1 MAKIKN
7 TTAYPT
13 VTPNASDLL
22 IATDVSDN
30 NKTVTFLVSDFLAA
44 GTILQDLQSVLT
56 TGDTA
61 IEDINLT
68 GTIDLTG
75 TLELAPTTL
84 LTIGGVLGTG
94 GQVLSVN
101 STATGLEWTSSSG
114 IQTWDETV
122 AQGNTVT
129 GRVLNAQDSSMNFV
143 NTSVNLGSLTGS
155 AFTSFLW
162 AGPASINNNLDL
174 GDPTGTNAYA
184 VNFYGKQKLTV
195 DGAFGAAGEFLAV
208 NTAADGL
215 EWTSSP
221 TQTTPNIQAV
231 LTAGNTATS
240 IGIDYTGTV
249 ALPTSVTFDAN
260 SGISS
265 QGSNSFSG
273 HSIYTGLGVTQTDA
287 AISIDLGSRIYLG
300 NNLTGSVGT
309 AGQLLAINA
318 AGTGMEWSSTA
329 AGTQDLQSVLNNG
342 GTADSTLTN
351 NASIYLTGNGDSTA
365 SATNGI
371 FTIENGTLSI
381 EDTELLLDGDV
392 GTAGQVLVSGGA
404 NAGPSWS
411 AAGTGTGTV
420 TSVGVTDS
428 TYIDLS
434 VSTPTVTPN
443 VSAAFITDG
452 SVTSGADTDFYNATG
467 AFSAPLGAD
476 WDLSFSK
483 TGTPA
488 SSSNLLSTGSTGYTT
503 ATGVGTSSSSGS
515 GLLVNITAS
524 AGEVTVIDALG
535 GSPTGYSVGDVIT
548 VIQGGSSN
556 DATFQIA
563 SVTTN
568 TVGLTNSDG
577 TRSSIV
583 NIDAGTN
590 ISMTVDASNDLTLS
604 STSGGGSVN
613 SVGVSSNY
621 LTIGSSPVT
630 SSGTISVD
638 MPTSGVVA
646 GSYTAANVTV
656 TDKGIVTAISDGST
670 AYELGAGPGI
680 TNSIIS
686 TTSPGTNYTPGIYQT
701 TSSGGGRGFAINI
714 LTVLGNGEIDSFS
727 ISQNGSGYV
736 DSEVITVTGGGG
748 NATFAVGTVPVAN
761 QIVLSGNGTDD
772 AVTLTGTGGTTITT
786 TANSIT
792 IDSSTG
798 SGLSSFILA
807 TSPASN
813 AGLVD
818 VTNNTLTFIESV
830 NTINSVDYSYVSFNL
845 GTGAAINKLTGGLTA
860 STALLTGTTV
870 TQSYLR
876 ADNTWSIPPNT
887 EYSLFTGASSQPA
900 PGGTDGTLGLVPAP
914 IAANSDYNKFLKGD
928 GTWGTP
934 SGSGTLTGV
943 SVSAPLTVDSVT
955 DPAIPALDINDF
967 TGPDTVTPAN
977 GSRGVV
983 PTPLV
988 ADDGKFLSTAGW
1000 TTAPGEVYT
1009 STNPIDIDATT
1020 NVISLNYSDS
1030 INNLI
1035 ETAPAQTA
1043 LSVTNKIL
1051 LTNDAATN
1059 KNVETLTLE
1068 GVQFVM
1074 FTSGQPRIKI
1084 TDGTTAANVK
1094 LGVDMNSFATPY
1106 SDIPPSK
1113 IKYVDSTGINVTV
1126 SAPPSGSIDPTINFG
1141 LDPFIGATG
1150 LVDGDIGAVPKP
1162 LIADRNKFLKGNGT
1176 WTTNASYTGWR
1187 FGSDGTQNLG
1197 VQDSVAVNWVGGT
1210 GVTTS
1215 ATAPSGFNPGKVTIN
1230 LDDFTAP
1237 DVPAGNPGLK
1247 GAVPAPLVA
1256 DDGKFLS
1263 TAGWTTMAGGGTV
1276 TSVSGVSPITVDNV
1290 TNPAIPAVSVNTF
1303 TGATSVPAN
1312 GTKGIVPAPQ
1322 ASTQDYDK
1330 FLKGD
1335 GTWSAAT
1342 TSFSFDISDDA
1353 SVPVTQTITDGN
1365 TITFKGGAD
1374 ITSAVSATDIVTFSH
1389 DAITRADPT
1398 AGSTSPGSGGT
1409 FTSVSSITSS
1419 AQGHITAVQFDTVT
1433 MPTADDYQNW
1443 LFTGDSG
1450 NTQTISSTNTLT
1462 LNGTGGISVVGGS
1475 TGSDQANVTLNAFT
1489 GASNG
1494 VDGAAGGVPQPLGTT
1509 PATDY
1514 NKFLKG
1520 DGTWDTPTTSYSWSA
1535 DADTGGGISIND
1547 AGQVKWVG
1555 GVGIDTTIAVG
1566 VPNTITSDLNV
1577 NSLTASGVAG
1587 TDYLAGEETTTNTT
1601 VKFLINDLPFT
1612 DNAGTVT
1619 SISGSGGTTGLTLT
1633 PDASTP
1639 ITSSGTLTLGG
1650 TLITAN
1656 GGTGIGT
1663 YAIGDILFASAT
1675 DTLSALNIGTD
1686 GQVLTV
1692 NSNADGFLY
1701 TTPTDGTLTSVGIN
1715 ADNGAGTG
1723 ITGSGAFTFTG
1734 GNLITT
1740 DVTGNTVTF
1749 NHDSVGRTNTTTT
1762 ANLAVGGNIPVIDTL
1777 TSDTYGHVTDV
1788 NTKTFVLPSAFG
1800 GATNTTDGTAGFVPT
1815 PVSSTDDQ
1823 IKYLRGDGTWSLTGL
1838 VTQITAGT
1846 GISVSGGTGN
1856 VTVNAT
1862 NNGTVTSVNLTG
1874 NTGTGSAITSSG
1886 TFDIDGLT
1894 SASAGSTTD
1903 HYNGINTTA
1912 NGFNLDI
1919 KGFAIP
1925 DENEYWFYRANDQTG
1940 SSAMGLEKSIVYG
1953 YDDAYKSLAVAN
1965 AEVGKQG
1972 YTLVLGSS
1980 ISSRAYIFNAG
1991 NTTYRWSNSD
2001 AAGISDSST
2010 NSVYIGASAGNAA
2023 TGNSNSIGIGS
2034 NALLVSST
2042 GADNIALGTNSGQ
2055 AITTGA
2061 RNILVGTSAGQA
2073 LPAANDNVAIGD
2085 NSLFNAN
2092 NVTASQN
2099 VAIGTRALNYNKG
2112 GINNVAIGYYAL
2124 SDALEIQTRN
2134 VAIGSFAAMESFG
2147 GADVAIGH
2155 EALVYGSNATPNP
2168 SADEETARVAI
2179 GLAAMKGGGGG
2190 AQVQGLGNVAIGGHA
2205 GEYNSTNVAGGAVY
2219 VGHYAGQNE
2228 NVTNTNFT
2236 GMVAIGKDAMR
2247 YNTPNSGIAIGLQ
2260 AMQDVQGATAI
2271 GGNSN
2276 IAIGV
2281 QAMFQATV
2289 TGDDNIGIGRLANN
2303 TTDIVTDTIAIGN
2316 NSKSKG
2322 TCTIAIGCGAQA
2334 GDSTASINS
2343 TAIGASS
2350 SAAGVRA
2357 LALGFG
2363 SSASGTDTISIGNA
2377 NALGDNSVAIGNGAT
2392 TNNAN
2397 ELAIGTAV
2405 QNVGLTEVSTTFNQS
2420 ARWTVKINGVSYYI
2434 PLDAV

>member
-114 IQTWDETV
+114 IQTWDDTV

-143 NTSVNLGSLTGS
+143 NTALTLGSLTGS
-155 AFTSFLW
+155 EFTSFLW
-162 AGPASINNNLDL
+162 AGPSAINNNLDL
-174 GDPTGTNAYA
+174 GDPTGNNAYA
-184 VNFYGKQKLTV
+184 VNFYTKQKLTV
-195 DGAFGAAGEFLAV
+195 DGAFGLAGEFLAV

-215 EWTSSP
+215 EWSSAP

-231 LTAGNTATS
+231 LTEGNTATS

-273 HSIYTGLGVTQTDA
+273 HSIYTGLGITQTDA

-300 NNLTGSVGT
+300 NNTTGSVGT
-309 AGQLLAINA
+309 AGQVFAINA

-329 AGTQDLQSVLNNG
+329 AGQQDLQSVLNNG

-392 GTAGQVLVSGGA
+392 GTAGQVLISGGA

-411 AAGTGTGTV
+411 AAGTGSGTV

-434 VSTPTVTPN
+434 VGSSPTVTPN
-443 VSAAFITDG
+443 ISAAFITDG
-452 SVTSGADTDFYNATG
+452 SVTSGVDTDFYNATG

-488 SSSNLLSTGSTGYTT
+488 SSSNLSSTGATGYTT
-503 ATGVGTSSSSGS
+503 ATGVGTSSSPGS

-535 GSPTGYSVGDVIT
+535 GAPTGYSVGDTIT
-548 VIQGGSSN
+548 IIQGGSSN
-556 DATFQIA
+556 NATFQIA

-577 TRSSIV
+577 TRSSVV

-621 LTIGSSPVT
+621 LSVGSSPVT

-638 MPTSGVVA
+638 MPTSGVTA

-670 AYELGAGPGI
+670 TYQLGAGAGL

-686 TTSPGTNYTPGIYQT
+686 NLTPGTGYTPGIYQT
-701 TSSGGGRGFAINI
+701 TSSGSGRGFAINI
-714 LTVLGNGEIDSFS
+714 LTVVGNGEIDSFS
-727 ISQNGSGYV
+727 IVQNGSGYV
-736 DSEVITVTGGGG
+736 DSEVITITGGNGD
-748 NATFAVGTVPVAN
+748 ATFAAGTVPNAN

-798 SGLSSFILA
+798 SGLSSFVLA

-845 GTGAAINKLTGGLTA
+845 GTGLDINKLTGGLTA
-860 STALLTGTTV
+860 STASLTGTTV

-943 SVSAPLTVDSVT
+943 SVSAPLTVDSAT

-967 TGPDTVTPAN
+967 TGPDTVAPAN

-1030 INNLI
+1030 PNNLI
-1035 ETAPAQTA
+1035 ETAPAQ
-1043 LSVTNKIL
+1043 LVPGVTNKL
-1051 LTNDAATN
+1051 LITDNSKPN

-1068 GVQFVM
+1068 GIQYVM
-1074 FTSGQPRIKI
+1074 YTSGTPRIEI
-1084 TDGTTAANVK
+1084 TDNTNTANVK
-1094 LGVDMNSFATPY
+1094 LGVDFNSFATPY
-1106 SDIPPSK
+1106 TNIPPSK
-1113 IKYVDSTGINVTV
+1113 IKYVDSTGISV
-1126 SAPPSGSIDPTINFG
+1126 SVVDPVSGSIDPTINFG
-1141 LDPFIGATG
+1141 LDTFIGATS
-1150 LVDGDIGAVPKP
+1150 LADGDIGAVPKP
-1162 LIADRNKFLKGNGT
+1162 LIAERGYFLRANGT
-1176 WTTNASYTGWR
+1176 WAPNFSYFAWRMSADSGTSLQGVIDGKEVLFSGGTGIN
-1187 FGSDGTQNLG
+1187 T
-1197 VQDSVAVNWVGGT
+1197 VGGT
-1210 GVTTS
+1210 VLN
-1215 ATAPSGFNPGKVTIN
+1215 AYKLDIN
-1230 LDDFTAP
+1230 LQDFTAP
-1237 DVPAGNPGLK
+1237 DVPGGNPGLK
-1247 GAVPAPLVA
+1247 GGVPAPQVA

-1276 TSVSGVSPITVDNV
+1276 TSVSGTLPIQVDNT
-1290 TNPAIPAVSVNTF
+1290 TNPAIPAVSVDNF
-1303 TGATSVPAN
+1303 TGATNAPAN
-1312 GTKGIVPAPQ
+1312 GTKGTVPAPQ

-1365 TITFKGGAD
+1365 TITFKGGTD

-1389 DAITRADPT
+1389 DAITRTDPT
-1398 AGSTSPGSGGT
+1398 AGTTTPGSGGT

-1433 MPTADDYQNW
+1433 MPTSDDYQNW
-1443 LFTGDSG
+1443 IFAGDSG
-1450 NTQTISSTNTLT
+1450 NDQTISSTNTLT
-1462 LNGTGGISVVGGS
+1462 LNGTGGITVVGGS
-1475 TGSDQANVTLNAFT
+1475 TGSDQANVTLNSFT

-1494 VDGAAGGVPQPLGTT
+1494 VDGAAGGVPQPLGIT

-1514 NKFLKG
+1514 DKFLKG
-1520 DGTWDTPTTSYSWSA
+1520 DGTWDTPVTSYSWSA
-1535 DADTGGGISIND
+1535 DADNAAGISIING
-1547 AGQVKWVG
+1547 AQVKWVG
-1555 GVGIDTTIAVG
+1555 GVGMKTTIATA
-1566 VPNTITSDLNV
+1566 VPNTITSDLDV
-1577 NSLTASGVAG
+1577 NKLTASVVSGL
-1587 TDYLAGEETTTNTT
+1587 DYLAGEEVAGGTT

-1619 SISGSGGTTGLTLT
+1619 AISGSGGTTGLTLT
-1633 PDASTP
+1633 PNVGTP

-1675 DTLSALNIGTD
+1675 DTLSALNIGTA

-1692 NSNADGFLY
+1692 NSNANGFLY
-1701 TTPTDGTLTSVGIN
+1701 TSPTDGTVTSVGIN

-1723 ITGSGAFTFTG
+1723 ITGSGAFTFNG
-1734 GNLITT
+1734 GTLMDTS
-1740 DVTGNTVTF
+1740 VTGNTVTF
-1749 NHDSVGRTNTTTT
+1749 NHESVTRTNSTSS
-1762 ANLAVGGNIPVIDTL
+1762 ANVAVGGTIAAVDTL
-1777 TSDTYGHVTDV
+1777 SSDASGHVTDV
-1788 NTKTFVLPSAFG
+1788 NTKSFTLPSAFG
-1800 GATNTTDGTAGFVPT
+1800 GATAVADGTAGFVPK
-1815 PVSSTDDQ
+1815 PIALSDDVGN
-1823 IKYLRGDGTWSLTGL
+1823 YLRGDGTWSLAGL
-1838 VTQITAGT
+1838 VTSIVAGT
-1846 GISVSGGTGN
+1846 GITVSGTGA

-1894 SASAGSTTD
+1894 SASSGSTTD
-1903 HYNGINTTA
+1903 HYNGINTVA
-1912 NGFNLDI
+1912 NAFNLDI

-1925 DENEYWFYRANDQTG
+1925 DENEYWFYRANAQTG

-1965 AEVGKQG
+1965 GEVGKQG
-1972 YTLVLGSS
+1972 YTLVLGASV
-1980 ISSRAYIFNAG
+1980 SSRAYIFNAG

-2010 NSVYIGASAGNAA
+2010 NSVYIGASAGNGA

-2085 NSLFNAN
+2085 NSLYNAN

-2099 VAIGTRALNYNKG
+2099 VAIGTRALNFNKG
-2112 GINNVAIGYYAL
+2112 GINNVAIGYSAL
-2124 SDALEIQTRN
+2124 SDALEVQTRN
-2134 VAIGSFAAMESFG
+2134 VAIGSFAGMESFG

-2155 EALVYGSNATPNP
+2155 EALVFGSNATPNP

-2179 GLAAMKGGGGG
+2179 GISAMKGGGGG
-2190 AQVQGLGNVAIGGHA
+2190 AEVQGLGNVAIGGHA
-2205 GEYNSTNVAGGAVY
+2205 GEYNSTSVAGGAVY

-2228 NVTNTNFT
+2228 NVTNTTFT

-2260 AMQDVQGATAI
+2260 AMQDKVGATSI

-2316 NSKSKG
+2316 SSKAKG
-2322 TCTIAIGCGAQA
+2322 TCTIAIGCNAQGGASA
-2334 GDSTASINS
+2334 TSINS
-2343 TAIGASS
+2343 VAIGASS
-2350 SAAGVRA
+2350 DADGDQAV
-2357 LALGFG
+2357 ALGFNA
-2363 SSASGTDTISIGNA
+2363 SADGEDSIAIGNA
-2377 NALGDNSVAIGNGAT
+2377 SAISDNSVAIGEGAQ

-2397 ELAIGTAV
+2397 EFAIGSAV
-2405 QNVGLTEVSTTFNQS
+2405 QNVGLTEASTTFNQS
-2420 ARWTVKINGVSYYI
+2420 ARWTVKINGVNYYI